1 LLLVGE
7 VAIASPPNQ
16 CEGLLPDAIGEP
28 RARSDGSFVIRRDPG
43 SIRVPALGEEGDVG
57 PAPRW
62 IEDHPGTDLYFI
74 RGMRGYALAPDY
86 HPDSRCEHEISV
98 FAADGTFCGSFAPEP
113 HPNCGYDSYFSIGED
128 GTVFHPTRDP
138 VPCGFETCV
147 CARHYWVGLL
157 Q

>member
-1 LLLVGE
+1 MRSRPT
-7 VAIASPPNQ
+7 ITPI
-16 CEGLLPDAIGEP
+16 PDASMKSLFSLRMG
-28 RARSDGSFVIRRDPG
+28 RS
-43 SIRVPALGEEGDVG
+43 A
-57 PAPRW
+57 AP
-62 IEDHPGTDLYFI
+62 
-74 RGMRGYALAPDY
+74 
-86 HPDSRCEHEISV
+86 S
-98 FAADGTFCGSFAPEP
+98 PEP

>member
-1 LLLVGE
+1 VSAVWFDNAGQVVSTRDFQIAGFNTYRRGVTALL
-7 VAIASPPNQ
+7 
-16 CEGLLPDAIGEP
+16 
-28 RARSDGSFVIRRDPG
+28 DGSFVMRRDPG

-57 PAPRW
+57 PAPPW

-74 RGMRGYALAPDY
+74 RGMRDYALAPDY

-128 GTVFHPTRDP
+128 GTVFHPH
-138 VPCGFETCV
+138 
-147 CARHYWVGLL
+147 A
-157 Q
+157 